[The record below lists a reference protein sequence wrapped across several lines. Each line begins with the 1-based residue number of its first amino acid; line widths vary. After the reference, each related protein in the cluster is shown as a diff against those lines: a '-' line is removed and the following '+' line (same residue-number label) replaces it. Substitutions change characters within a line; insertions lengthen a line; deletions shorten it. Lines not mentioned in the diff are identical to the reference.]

1 MPSLPTNFGTLDWL
15 IVAVYMAAT
24 VGVGLYMNRYIRDM
38 GDYIVAGRS
47 LKSRLAVATMIG
59 SELGLVTVMYSAQKG
74 FTGGFA
80 AFHIAVIAG
89 VVTFIVGMT
98 GFIVVPLRRLGV
110 MTIPEFYEK
119 RFSRGVRVFGGLL
132 LAFAGILNMGL
143 FLKAGALF
151 VTGLTGLT
159 DPGSVAVVMTVMLA
173 LVIAYTIMGGMV
185 SVVITDYIQFVILS
199 FGMILTCGMAVYALG
214 WSTIVETVAAVH
226 GESGFNPL
234 LEGSGFGPS
243 YIMWMIFTAGLVS
256 CAVWQTSV
264 MRACAAESVAVV
276 RRLYRWSSIGFLIRF
291 MIPQFLGIC
300 ALTYFFNMPEF
311 RGFFFDETGS
321 PTADTTMTLQAMPL
335 FLSQVLPTGIIGL
348 VGAGLLA
355 AFMSTHD
362 SYLLCWA
369 SVLTHD
375 VVAPATNERLTTRW
389 RLTVS
394 RVFILLIGLFLLV
407 WGLWYDLGQD
417 LWDYM
422 AVSGAIYFTGAF
434 TLLLAGLYWKRASTV
449 GAYLALIA
457 GIGAVAGLGP
467 VNKALGLGMYRSDE
481 IGLTVT
487 ALALV
492 LMFAGSLVFPDR
504 LDSPDSVG
512 RPDRLDHSYGPDYQ
526 DRPARK
532 ARKGDA

>member
-1 MPSLPTNFGTLDWL
+1 MPSLPSNFGLLDWL

-119 RFSRGVRVFGGLL
+119 RFSRGVRIFGGLL
-132 LAFAGILNMGL
+132 LALAGILNMGL

-173 LVIAYTIMGGMV
+173 LVIVYTIMGGMV
-185 SVVITDYIQFVILS
+185 SVVITDYIQFVVLS

-214 WSTIVETVAAVH
+214 WSTIIETVAAVH
-226 GESGFNPL
+226 GASGFNPML
-234 LEGSGFGPS
+234 KGSSGFGPA

-300 ALTYFFNMPEF
+300 ALTYFFNTPEL
-311 RGFFFDETGS
+311 RGFFFDESGL
-321 PTADTTMTLQAMPL
+321 PTTDPATTLQAMPL
-335 FLSQVLPTGIIGL
+335 FLSQILPAGIIGL

-369 SVLTHD
+369 SVLTQD
-375 VVAPATNERLTTRW
+375 VVAPATNEQLNARW
-389 RLTVS
+389 RLTLS
-394 RVFILLIGLFLLV
+394 RMFILLIGLFLLL

-434 TLLLAGLYWKRASTV
+434 TLLLAGLYWRRASTV

-467 VNKALGLGMYRSDE
+467 VNRALGLESFRSEE
-481 IGLTVT
+481 IGLAVT
-487 ALALV
+487 ALALT
-492 LMFAGSLVFPDR
+492 LMFTGSLLFPDR
-504 LDSPDSVG
+504 KVE
-512 RPDRLDHSYGPDYQ
+512 
-526 DRPARK
+526 A
-532 ARKGDA
+532 

>member
-1 MPSLPTNFGTLDWL
+1 MPSLPSNFGTLDWL

-38 GDYIVAGRS
+38 GDYILAGRA
-47 LKSRLAVATMIG
+47 LKSRLAVATMVG

-119 RFSRGVRVFGGLL
+119 RFSRGVRIFGGLL
-132 LAFAGILNMGL
+132 LALAGILNMGL

-159 DPGSVAVVMTVMLA
+159 DPNSVAVVMTVMLT

-199 FGMILTCGMAVYALG
+199 FGMILTCGMAVFALG

-276 RRLYRWSSIGFLIRF
+276 RRLYKWSSIGFLIRF
-291 MIPQFLGIC
+291 MVPQFLGIC
-300 ALTYFFNMPEF
+300 ALTYFYNAPEV
-311 RGFFFDETGS
+311 RGFFFDETGA
-321 PTADTTMTLQAMPL
+321 PTGDTTMTLQAMPL

-375 VVAPATNERLTTRW
+375 VVAPATNEKLSTRW
-389 RLTVS
+389 RLTLS

-422 AVSGAIYFTGAF
+422 AVSGAIYFIGAF

-449 GAYLALIA
+449 GAYLALSA
-457 GIGAVAGLGP
+457 GIGAVTGLGP
-467 VNKALGLGMYRSDE
+467 VNKALGLERYSSDE
-481 IGLTVT
+481 IGLTMT

-492 LMFAGSLVFPDR
+492 LMLAGSLLFPDR
-504 LDSPDSVG
+504 
-512 RPDRLDHSYGPDYQ
+512 
-526 DRPARK
+526 
-532 ARKGDA
+532 KGAL